1 MDSDMEQKQAYL
13 RQEIL
18 DKEYDPQQFIEFLND
33 RLSIGDDL
41 SLCSFEQLQIVVQD
55 FLAFHQAKNA
65 QEPLPNESSLT

>member
-18 DKEYDPQQFIEFLND
+18 DKSYDPQQFIEFLND

-55 FLAFHQAKNA
+55 FLAFHHTKNNQEALA
-65 QEPLPNESSLT
+65 QN